1 MTRWRSVL
9 GAALTAVLLGAA
21 LPAPAS
27 AAPGTAAQPP
37 AQRLK
42 WGACAGSSGPELR
55 CARVKVPLDH
65 RNPRGRKIEV
75 MISRLPATDPG
86 QRRGVLLSA
95 RGGPG
100 QHGGVYLPE
109 DYTNLMTPEVR
120 ARYDLIGFDVRFL
133 EQSTPITCGYP
144 MEEPEGFWNRGA
156 QSRSEFELHVV
167 EARQYARD
175 CQKHAGWALPHATLA
190 NIARDMDVIRIAL
203 GERRISFLGADAL
216 GTVGAI
222 YATLFPRQTDRFVLD
237 NPLDPSKLWQPSRL
251 ERIALMESGL
261 DEFAAWIA
269 DRDDEFGLGD
279 TAAQVERNVSDMWKN
294 APWHAGGREWTGD
307 ELVYYTILGVFF
319 DAFAW
324 PMAANL
330 AAIRSGDAPPAPW
343 PLYPSVRPG
352 VSGVPVD
359 NHTAVSTAYMCAESP
374 WRTNVESYW
383 RDLQRYVPPFP
394 NFGVAAANIFPCA
407 FWSSRKD
414 NRVTVG
420 GRHTPPAL
428 VLGATGN
435 SIVPLSNARA
445 VATALRGS
453 RLVVDDLRGH
463 ELYPFYGSD
472 CLKDRAN
479 RYLISGEL
487 PRGNV
492 RCPAPVPAG

>member
-1 MTRWRSVL
+1 ML
-9 GAALTAVLLGAA
+9 GAALTAVLLGTS
-21 LPAPAS
+21 LTAPAS
-27 AAPGTAAQPP
+27 AGPGKQPP

-42 WGACAGSSGPELR
+42 WGDCAGSHVPELR

-65 RNPRGRKIEV
+65 RKPQGRKIEV
-75 MISRLPATDPG
+75 MISRLPATD
-86 QRRGVLLSA
+86 QAKRRGVLLSA

-100 QHGGVYLPE
+100 QHGGLYLPL
-109 DYTNLMTPEVR
+109 DYADNMAPEAR

-144 MEEPEGFWNRGA
+144 SEEPEGFWNRGA
-156 QSRSEFELHVV
+156 QSRAEFELHVV

-175 CQKHAGWALPHATLA
+175 CQKHAGWALPHATLE
-190 NIARDMDVIRIAL
+190 NIARDMDVIRTAL
-203 GERRISFLGADAL
+203 GEKRISFLGADAL

-222 YATLFPRQTDRFVLD
+222 YATLFPQRTDRFVLD
-237 NPLDPSKLWQPSRL
+237 NPLDPSKLWQQSRI
-251 ERIALMESGL
+251 ERISLMEKGFDDFS
-261 DEFAAWIA
+261 AWIA
-269 DRDDEFGLGD
+269 ARDDEFGLGT
-279 TAAQVERNVSDMWKN
+279 TAAQVERTVSDMWKD
-294 APWHAGGREWTGD
+294 APFHAGGREWTGD

-330 AAIRSGDAPPAPW
+330 SAIRRGDEPPAPW
-343 PLYPSVRPG
+343 PLYPGVRPG

-374 WRTNVESYW
+374 WQTKTESYW
-383 RDLQRYVPPFP
+383 RDLQKYTPLYP
-394 NFGVAAANIFPCA
+394 NFGVAAANVFPCA
-407 FWSSRKD
+407 FWSYRKD

-453 RLVVDDLRGH
+453 RLVVENAHGH
-463 ELYPFYGSD
+463 ELYPFFGSA
-472 CLKDRAN
+472 CVQDRAN
-479 RYLISGEL
+479 RYLATGEL
-487 PRGNV
+487 PRADV
-492 RCPAPVPAG
+492 RCPAPTQTG